1 MHGMRAHKTHTVSEG
16 AERMTEKE
24 AKKEIMRRAADISA
38 TLHVGKDKLKE
49 SVFEEL
55 KIQIKAHRIVKVRVL
70 PNSESEIEEIADAL
84 SKASDSVI
92 VDIRGNVLILTDKRT
107 WTSLSQKKF

>member
-1 MHGMRAHKTHTVSEG
+1 
-16 AERMTEKE
+16 MTEKE
-24 AKKEIMRRAADISA
+24 AKKEIMRRAKDMQA
-38 TLHVGKDKLKE
+38 TLHVGKDGLKE

-55 KIQIKAHRIVKVRVL
+55 RLQIKTHRIVKVKVL
-70 PNSESEIEEIADAL
+70 PSSEAGTEEIAGSLAD
-84 SKASDSVI
+84 ASDSVI

>member
-1 MHGMRAHKTHTVSEG
+1 
-16 AERMTEKE
+16 MTEKE
-24 AKKEIMRRAADISA
+24 AKKEIMRRAKDISA
-38 TLHVGKDKLKE
+38 TLHVGKDGLKE

-55 KIQIKAHRIVKVRVL
+55 RNQIKAHRIVKIKVL
-70 PNSESEIEEIADAL
+70 PNSESEMTDIASSL
-84 SKASDSVI
+84 SQASDSVI

>member
-1 MHGMRAHKTHTVSEG
+1 
-16 AERMTEKE
+16 MTEKE
-24 AKKEIMRRAADISA
+24 AKKEIMRRANDISA
-38 TLHVGKDKLKE
+38 TLHVGKDGLKE

-55 KIQIKAHRIVKVRVL
+55 RMQIKANRIVKVKVL
-70 PNSESEIEEIADAL
+70 PSSESETSDIANAL
-84 SKASDSVI
+84 SKATDSVI

>member
-1 MHGMRAHKTHTVSEG
+1 MRYSEKDPVSEG

-24 AKKEIMRRAADISA
+24 AKKEILRRANDMNV
-38 TLHVGKDKLKE
+38 TLHVGKDGLKD

-55 KIQIKAHRIVKVRVL
+55 KLQIKTHRIVKVKVL
-70 PNSESEIEEIADAL
+70 PSSESETAEIADAL
-84 SKASDSVI
+84 SKATGSVV
-92 VDIRGNVLILTDKRT
+92 VDVRGGVLILTDKRT